1 MLEDFREK
9 RIDIYNDNIGGVAL
23 IQHMGD
29 DLTIV
34 NSARASLGKVSTEMG
49 EREEKLCNFLI
60 REGHTSTTEHNVLTF
75 WIKVPLFVAR
85 QQMRHR
91 TFSYNEI
98 SRRYTSQ
105 DIEFYLPSEVRKQDT
120 KNRQA
125 SLDETFNP
133 ILSFDR
139 FEVNPFPFKD
149 INTTSALRLFSEQAL
164 TVYYKMIDEGV
175 SREQARMLLP
185 QNIYT
190 TYWAT
195 GSLHNWVNSFI
206 AKRDHEDAQY
216 EIKVLAREISRQ
228 IKELYPL
235 AHANF
240 VKHGKIPPV

>member
-1 MLEDFREK
+1 MKDFRENK
-9 RIDIYNDNIGGVAL
+9 IDIYGDGISGLAL

-98 SRRYTSQ
+98 SRRYTSEG
-105 DIEFYLPSEVRKQDT
+105 IEFYLPKEVRKQDT

-133 ILSFDR
+133 ILSFDKY
-139 FEVNPFPFKD
+139 EASPFPFKD
-149 INTTSALRLFSEQAL
+149 INSSSALRLFSEQSL
-164 TVYYKMIDEGV
+164 TVYHKMIEEGV
-175 SREQARMLLP
+175 AREQARMILP

-206 AKRDHEDAQY
+206 AKRDHVDAQY
-216 EIKVLAREISRQ
+216 EIKVLAQEIFRQ
-228 IKELYPL
+228 IKSIYPL